1 MYMFVLIGI
10 FFKPTY
16 CNPVGWVTHN
26 KTKRTFHISI
36 PHLDKAVELLRQ
48 IRPFYSCIHFVKS
61 SQTLVK
67 WAFQGTITNSLHTF
81 LPYFKHFLRIFAK
94 HFVGLYHI
102 KPLIIMLYFH
112 LFYGLNVVLP
122 FDYLV

>member
-1 MYMFVLIGI
+1 MFVLIGI

-61 SQTLVK
+61 PQTLVK
-67 WAFQGTITNSLHTF
+67 WAFQAYAYMTSVQKA
-81 LPYFKHFLRIFAK
+81 PYFKHFLRIFAIRS
-94 HFVGLYHI
+94 VGLCHI
-102 KPLIIMLYFH
+102 KPLIIMLYSH
-112 LFYGLNVVLP
+112 LSYGLLNDCDFEPV
-122 FDYLV
+122 D